1 MDERT
6 PISNSGATDAAR
18 PPATTLVFPIAI
30 GVVGAVLIAY
40 FGDASIA
47 ALLCAGVVI
56 LLSIGAALWDR
67 KRVAVHVAE
76 QVRVERAIGEE
87 QLLAQRN
94 STIAGLDQLCLG
106 VLPVW
111 NAQLE
116 LVRSH
121 TEDAALSLTGRFSEI
136 SDRLRASVAQADGSG
151 DGQHEPLLVLLQEA
165 QQELDSIISQMQSA
179 LASKATL
186 MQEVTQ
192 LSSHTVALRQ
202 MAKDVGDIANQTN
215 LLALN
220 AAIEAARAGEVGRGF
235 AVVADEVRKLST
247 LSAETGKQ
255 IAGTVETVNR
265 AIDET
270 LKVSREYADQDSALV
285 NTSSEVIG
293 HVISR
298 FGQAAT
304 QLSEASETMRAEST
318 AVRQEV
324 DDVLVALQFQDRVN
338 QAINHVNA
346 DLKKLEMNILESQQ
360 DAHAIDATQWLADLS
375 KTYTMP
381 EQYLAHSGQAVGSTA
396 KNSSASEIT
405 FF

>member
-87 QLLAQRN
+87 RLLAQRN

-136 SDRLRASVAQADGSG
+136 SDRLRASVAQADGGG
-151 DGQHEPLLVLLQEA
+151 DGQH
-165 QQELDSIISQMQSA
+165 DRCWSSCRKRSRNSIR
-179 LASKATL
+179 
-186 MQEVTQ
+186 
-192 LSSHTVALRQ
+192 SSPQCSPRSPQ
-202 MAKDVGDIANQTN
+202 K
-215 LLALN
+215 
-220 AAIEAARAGEVGRGF
+220 RR
-235 AVVADEVRKLST
+235 
-247 LSAETGKQ
+247 
-255 IAGTVETVNR
+255 
-265 AIDET
+265 
-270 LKVSREYADQDSALV
+270 
-285 NTSSEVIG
+285 
-293 HVISR
+293 
-298 FGQAAT
+298 
-304 QLSEASETMRAEST
+304 
-318 AVRQEV
+318 
-324 DDVLVALQFQDRVN
+324 
-338 QAINHVNA
+338 
-346 DLKKLEMNILESQQ
+346 
-360 DAHAIDATQWLADLS
+360 
-375 KTYTMP
+375 
-381 EQYLAHSGQAVGSTA
+381 
-396 KNSSASEIT
+396 
-405 FF
+405 

>member
-18 PPATTLVFPIAI
+18 PPATTLIFPIAI

-40 FGDASIA
+40 FGDASVA

-87 QLLAQRN
+87 QLRAQRN

-116 LVRSH
+116 LVRGH

-136 SDRLRASVAQADGSG
+136 SDRLRASVALADGSG

-192 LSSHTVALRQ
+192 LSSPHGRVAADGQGRRRHRQPDQPAGAQRGDRSGPRRRSRARLRRRRRRGTQALHALRRKP
-202 MAKDVGDIANQTN
+202 ARKSARRSRRSTRPSPIRSIFRKDYAEQDK
-215 LLALN
+215 ALVDESSKV
-220 AAIEAARAGEVGRGF
+220 IGEV
-235 AVVADEVRKLST
+235 
-247 LSAETGKQ
+247 
-255 IAGTVETVNR
+255 IA
-265 AIDET
+265 
-270 LKVSREYADQDSALV
+270 
-285 NTSSEVIG
+285 
-293 HVISR
+293 R
-298 FGQAAT
+298 FSQAAT
-304 QLSEASETMRAEST
+304 GLS
-318 AVRQEV
+318 
-324 DDVLVALQFQDRVN
+324 
-338 QAINHVNA
+338 
-346 DLKKLEMNILESQQ
+346 
-360 DAHAIDATQWLADLS
+360 
-375 KTYTMP
+375 
-381 EQYLAHSGQAVGSTA
+381 
-396 KNSSASEIT
+396 
-405 FF
+405 

>member
-30 GVVGAVLIAY
+30 GAVGAVLIAY

-47 ALLCAGVVI
+47 ALLCAGIVI

-186 MQEVTQ
+186 MQ